1 MRNKCE
7 KISNQKIKKTEL
19 PEIKNDIK
27 KSKLVNVGYLKR
39 S

>member
-19 PEIKNDIK
+19 SEIKNDIK
-27 KSKLVNVGYLKR
+27 TKVNQ
-39 S
+39 